1 MINNFQHLQNQ
12 IVERLLP
19 LDPDKI
25 VLFGSYAYGTPNDES
40 DIDLFLIKSIPK
52 NEARQ
57 YTLQARKMLRDLI
70 FTYKIGFD
78 ILTAPEKFIKS
89 RQDHFYQ
96 EDIIKNGKVLYA
108 K

>member
-1 MINNFQHLQNQ
+1 MTNDFQQLQIQ

-25 VLFGSYAYGTPNDES
+25 VLFGSYAYGTPDDES
-40 DIDLFLIKSIPK
+40 DIDLFLIKSISK
-52 NEARQ
+52 KEARQ
-57 YTLQARKMLRDLI
+57 YILQARKRLRDLV

-78 ILTAPEKFIKS
+78 ILTAPENFIIN